1 MKLLKKDSS
10 KGANSDSQKDII
22 DISNVITDIDSI
34 TAINNYVNNSVTDR
48 QIALSVFFGKVICFM
63 NNKRCY
69 LLINSYTSK

>member
-10 KGANSDSQKDII
+10 KGANSDSQKDI

>member
-48 QIALSVFFGKVICFM
+48 
-63 NNKRCY
+63 
-69 LLINSYTSK
+69 

>member
-10 KGANSDSQKDII
+10 KGANSDSQKDI

-63 NNKRCY
+63 KNKRCY
-69 LLINSYTSK
+69 LLINSCTSK